1 MVTIKGGLITLRWT
15 RLAVIPAVGAAII
28 ACSTAT
34 PPTLSEPP
42 VPAIRSMP
50 QNNSHLPKILTASW
64 YGPGMEGRTT
74 SSGERFDPNALTAA
88 SRTLPLGTVVTVT
101 NPENGRSVMVRI
113 NDRGPFVGGR
123 SLDLSRRA
131 AQKLGIT
138 QKGVARLK
146 VAH

>member
-1 MVTIKGGLITLRWT
+1 
-15 RLAVIPAVGAAII
+15 
-28 ACSTAT
+28 
-34 PPTLSEPP
+34 
-42 VPAIRSMP
+42 
-50 QNNSHLPKILTASW
+50 
-64 YGPGMEGRTT
+64 MEGRTT